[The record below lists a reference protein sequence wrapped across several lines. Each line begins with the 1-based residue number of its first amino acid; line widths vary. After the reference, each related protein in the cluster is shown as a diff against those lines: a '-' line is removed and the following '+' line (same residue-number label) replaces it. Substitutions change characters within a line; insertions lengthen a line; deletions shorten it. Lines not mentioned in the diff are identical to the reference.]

1 MYKGEFIMNFKKQGM
16 ILKIVSAFVT
26 GLWVAGLIIGS
37 IYLVL
42 LAILIVI
49 IEIPIIYIK
58 RDNIKEMF
66 QGDGDV
72 VEDERTQL
80 INEKASSMT
89 LGIFLAVII
98 YMGIII
104 LALRNS
110 FPEWFLTGYILIG
123 SAVVCLVIYG
133 ISRIYYSRKY

>member
-1 MYKGEFIMNFKKQGM
+1 MDLKKQGM
-16 ILKIVSAFVT
+16 ILKITSAFAT
-26 GLWVAGLIIGS
+26 GLWVAGLIMGS

-49 IEIPIIYIK
+49 IEIPIIYLK
-58 RDNIKEMF
+58 RDNLKEMF
-66 QGDGDV
+66 QSDGNV

-80 INEKASSMT
+80 INEKASTMT
-89 LGIFLAVII
+89 LGIFIAVII
-98 YMGIII
+98 YVGIII

-110 FPEWFLTGYILIG
+110 FPEWSLTGYILIG
-123 SAVVCLVIYG
+123 SAVVCLAIYG

>member
-1 MYKGEFIMNFKKQGM
+1 MNLKKQGM

-42 LAILIVI
+42 LAILVVI

-58 RDNIKEMF
+58 RDNLKDMF
-66 QGDGDV
+66 QGDGNV

-80 INEKASSMT
+80 INEKASTMT
-89 LGIFLAVII
+89 LGIFIAVII
-98 YMGIII
+98 YVGIII

-110 FPEWFLTGYILIG
+110 FPEWTLTGYTLIG

-133 ISRIYYSRKY
+133 ISRIHYSRKY

>member
-1 MYKGEFIMNFKKQGM
+1 MNLKQQGM
-16 ILKIVSAFVT
+16 ILKIVSAFAT

-49 IEIPIIYIK
+49 IEIPIIYLK
-58 RDNIKEMF
+58 KDNLKEMF
-66 QGDGDV
+66 QGDGNV

-89 LGIFLAVII
+89 LGIFLAVIF
-98 YMGIII
+98 YVGIII
-104 LALRNS
+104 LALRDS
-110 FPEWFLTGYILIG
+110 FPEWTLTGYTLIG
-123 SAVVCLVIYG
+123 SAVSCLAIYM
-133 ISRIYYSRKY
+133 ISRVYYSQKY

>member
-1 MYKGEFIMNFKKQGM
+1 MDLKKQGM
-16 ILKIVSAFVT
+16 ILKITSAFVT

-49 IEIPIIYIK
+49 IEIPIIYLK
-58 RDNIKEMF
+58 RDHLKGMF
-66 QGDGDV
+66 QSDGNV

-80 INEKASSMT
+80 INEKSSTMA
-89 LGIFLAVII
+89 LGIFIAVIV
-98 YMGIII
+98 YVGIII

-110 FPEWFLTGYILIG
+110 FPEWTLTGYTLIG
-123 SAVVCLVIYG
+123 SAISCLILYG
-133 ISRIYYSRKY
+133 ISRLYYGRKY

>member
-1 MYKGEFIMNFKKQGM
+1 MNFKKQGM
-16 ILKIVSAFVT
+16 ILKITSAFAT

-58 RDNIKEMF
+58 RDYLKEMF
-66 QGDGDV
+66 QGDGNV

-80 INEKASSMT
+80 INEKASTMT
-89 LGIFLAVII
+89 LGIFIAVII
-98 YMGIII
+98 YVGIII

-110 FPEWFLTGYILIG
+110 FPEWTLTGYTLIG
-123 SAVVCLVIYG
+123 SAVVCLAIYG
-133 ISRIYYSRKY
+133 ISHIYYSRKY